1 MIENED
7 RVVKV
12 IEFGSADEASDMEL
26 AMYIGD
32 LLQKEYPNHP
42 WVVSFQGRGLIL
54 RHLSIAS
61 EVSRVIGKDGFASLL
76 PRESLGNPKEIR
88 QSVVKFAGELLEA
101 FSLPRGAWD
110 GRPPVVPDWRHKQDG
125 NFT

>member
-1 MIENED
+1 MDTE

-12 IEFGSADEASDMEL
+12 IEFGDADEVSDMEL

-32 LLQKEYPNHP
+32 LLQKEFPNHP

-54 RHLSIAS
+54 RHLAIAS
-61 EVSRVIGKDGFASLL
+61 EVQRVIGREGFASLL
-76 PRESLGNPKEIR
+76 PRESMATPKEIR
-88 QSVVKFAGELLEA
+88 KNVVKFAGELLEA
-101 FSLPRGAWD
+101 FDLPRGPWD
-110 GRPPVVPDWRHKQDG
+110 GRPPTVPDWRNRQES